1 MEDITSQEWIE
12 RWMKSFKQIKEYEEK
27 ITKVKK
33 VIENFVKEDMHENL
47 ENLLKNLDET
57 EKMHPSNTVYKF
69 PNTQDRFTLKND
81 GVKTFDYYGGGGSG
95 DCGGGGGGYYTNNIN
110 WDNCHFLSP
119 DKPLK
124 KETNFILTLQ
134 VYLAKFQEE
143 YGITTTEFIKNP
155 SIIMDKTDRAFWK
168 FCYTQY
174 TLYKKRMK

>member
-1 MEDITSQEWIE
+1 
-12 RWMKSFKQIKEYEEK
+12 MKQEEK
-27 ITKVKK
+27 WTKVKE
-33 VIENFVKEDMHENL
+33 IMEEFVKEDMKENL
-47 ENLLKNLDET
+47 EKLLKSLDET

-81 GVKTFDYYGGGGSG
+81 GVKTFDCYG
-95 DCGGGGGGYYTNNIN
+95 GGGGGGYANNIN

-155 SIIMDKTDRAFWK
+155 SIIMDKTDRAFWE